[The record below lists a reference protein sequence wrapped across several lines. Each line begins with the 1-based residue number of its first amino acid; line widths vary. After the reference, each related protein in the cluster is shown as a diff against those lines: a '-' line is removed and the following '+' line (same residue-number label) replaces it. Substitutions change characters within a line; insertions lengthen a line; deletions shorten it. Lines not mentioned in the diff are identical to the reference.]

1 MITNQIIADFL
12 KCRQR
17 AFLSLTNKT
26 DTPTGFELHQQRIVK
41 RLMDR
46 FTIVNESRILKNCT
60 FHGVIPSDISSQVY
74 VINPSVT
81 SNTCRLTLDAI
92 TILPSASGTS
102 KLTCVPIMASSNVVV
117 SKIDRL
123 TLCIISLILQKQ
135 IPHFKLLHCTIIS
148 EWNAPTTFS
157 LETYIREAR
166 HHLQQLLTMNEQP
179 TQQRFYKND
188 HCETCPNKATCMQEL
203 ISKDDMSL
211 LGSMS

>member
-1 MITNQIIADFL
+1 
-12 KCRQR
+12 
-17 AFLSLTNKT
+17 
-26 DTPTGFELHQQRIVK
+26 
-41 RLMDR
+41 
-46 FTIVNESRILKNCT
+46 
-60 FHGVIPSDISSQVY
+60 
-74 VINPSVT
+74 
-81 SNTCRLTLDAI
+81 
-92 TILPSASGTS
+92 
-102 KLTCVPIMASSNVVV
+102 MASSNVVV

-157 LETYIREAR
+157 LETHIREAR

-211 LGSMS
+211 LGSMSRGQIAGLNRRGILTINQ